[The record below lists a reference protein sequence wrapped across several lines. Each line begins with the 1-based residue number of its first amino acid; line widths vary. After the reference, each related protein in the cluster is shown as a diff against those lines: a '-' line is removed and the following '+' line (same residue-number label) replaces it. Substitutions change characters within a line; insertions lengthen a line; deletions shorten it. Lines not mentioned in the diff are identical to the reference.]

1 MTGGKVE
8 TRIAAADKDA
18 TDLLADVDTVATYKL
33 HNLNRTRLENI
44 FSYTRRLATPRRVP
58 GFCGGGLTLGS
69 WNPQKRPE
77 MQLRQ
82 GAKNA

>member
-44 FSYTRRLATPRRVP
+44 FSYTRRLATPRGVP
-58 GFCGGGLTLGS
+58 GFCGGGLLGDLE
-69 WNPQKRPE
+69 PQKRPE